1 MFGLLYSLTPL
12 LGDVRVAKVAARGR
26 SSKEPN
32 MTTKPNTVT
41 AETALPQL
49 VRRDLVRSA
58 GIRRLG
64 RRVAAR
70 LAIADELVATEA
82 EFDRRSEFMTR
93 NDEET
98 R

>member
-1 MFGLLYSLTPL
+1 
-12 LGDVRVAKVAARGR
+12 
-26 SSKEPN
+26 

-41 AETALPQL
+41 TETALPQL

-58 GIRRLG
+58 GIRRLS

-70 LAIADELVATEA
+70 LAIANELAATEA
-82 EFDRRSEFMTR
+82 EFERRSQFMTR
-93 NDEET
+93 NDEEA